1 MDNSRIGK
9 DNDDNDRLDENV
21 SCTKRMKIELDRSMT
36 KDNQELYEELVKV
49 DPEMAKRFHPN
60 NRRKIIRWVVLYL
73 LIDRFSFKMC
83 KYVFGLEGNCI
94 SKVMFRLNWKITD
107 LNFRW
112 NNFWYQKI
120 NIFFNFKRKKKNCCF
135 MLINSKYNFFFY

>member
-60 NRRKIIRWVVLYL
+60 NRRKIIR
-73 LIDRFSFKMC
+73 
-83 KYVFGLEGNCI
+83 
-94 SKVMFRLNWKITD
+94 
-107 LNFRW
+107 
-112 NNFWYQKI
+112 
-120 NIFFNFKRKKKNCCF
+120 
-135 MLINSKYNFFFY
+135 